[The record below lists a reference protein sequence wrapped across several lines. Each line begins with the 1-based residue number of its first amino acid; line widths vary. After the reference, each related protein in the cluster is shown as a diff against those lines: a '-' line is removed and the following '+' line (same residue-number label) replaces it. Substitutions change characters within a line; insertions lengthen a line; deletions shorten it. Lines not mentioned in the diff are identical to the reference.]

1 MEETEE
7 SPSQMNRLQVDGMYG
22 ISFAE
27 FNKKRKLQSDQLDL
41 VRPKHKCWVGS
52 FCSKHASMS
61 DENQVLESVHN
72 QMVKIQT
79 DAAFLDERSEPESAK
94 DSNSFMEDSDT
105 AISVNK
111 EAKLDADTY
120 LYGRPSTCFDNH
132 SLCMY
137 QQKKKLIFTSS
148 YRGSYFQV
156 FNDNKEHLLELEN
169 YAGHAYSEDGKG
181 AELAIE
187 EEFEDFLLSNG
198 VDPNMYVLSSGR
210 RNVNREAQSS
220 TRPPTID
227 QEFEEYF
234 SMLML

>member
-1 MEETEE
+1 MEEAEE
-7 SPSQMNRLQVDGMYG
+7 NPSRVNRLQMDGMYG
-22 ISFAE
+22 MSFAE

-52 FCSKHASMS
+52 FCSEHASMS

-72 QMVKIQT
+72 QMIKIRT
-79 DAAFLDERSEPESAK
+79 NTAFLDERSQPESAK
-94 DSNSFMEDSDT
+94 DSNSFVEDSDT

-120 LYGRPSTCFDNH
+120 LYGNAFS
-132 SLCMY
+132 
-137 QQKKKLIFTSS
+137 
-148 YRGSYFQV
+148 
-156 FNDNKEHLLELEN
+156 EH
-169 YAGHAYSEDGKG
+169 AKDGT
-181 AELAIE
+181 ELAIE

-210 RNVNREAQSS
+210 WNVNREAQSS

-227 QEFEEYF
+227 QEFEDYF

>member
-52 FCSKHASMS
+52 FCSEHASMS

-72 QMVKIQT
+72 QMVKIRT

-120 LYGRPSTCFDNH
+120 LY
-132 SLCMY
+132 
-137 QQKKKLIFTSS
+137 
-148 YRGSYFQV
+148 V

-169 YAGHAYSEDGKG
+169 YAGHAYSEDGKDG

>member
-52 FCSKHASMS
+52 FCSEHASMS

-72 QMVKIQT
+72 QMVKIRT

-111 EAKLDADTY
+111 EAKLDVDTY
-120 LYGRPSTCFDNH
+120 LYE
-132 SLCMY
+132 
-137 QQKKKLIFTSS
+137 
-148 YRGSYFQV
+148 
-156 FNDNKEHLLELEN
+156 KEEN
-169 YAGHAYSEDGKG
+169 YAGHAYSEDGKDG

>member
-52 FCSKHASMS
+52 FCSEHASMS

-72 QMVKIQT
+72 QMVKIRT

-111 EAKLDADTY
+111 EAKLDVDTY
-120 LYGRPSTCFDNH
+120 LY
-132 SLCMY
+132 
-137 QQKKKLIFTSS
+137 
-148 YRGSYFQV
+148 
-156 FNDNKEHLLELEN
+156 EN
-169 YAGHAYSEDGKG
+169 YAGHAYSEDGKDG

>member
-120 LYGRPSTCFDNH
+120 LYE
-132 SLCMY
+132 
-137 QQKKKLIFTSS
+137 
-148 YRGSYFQV
+148 
-156 FNDNKEHLLELEN
+156 KEEN

>member
-1 MEETEE
+1 MDEAEDN
-7 SPSQMNRLQVDGMYG
+7 PSRLNRLQVDGMYG
-22 ISFAE
+22 MSFAE
-27 FNKKRKLQSDQLDL
+27 LNKKRKLQSDQLDL

-52 FCSKHASMS
+52 FCSEHASMS

-72 QMVKIQT
+72 QMIKIRT
-79 DAAFLDERSEPESAK
+79 NAAFLDERSQPESAK
-94 DSNSFMEDSDT
+94 DSNSFVEDSDT

-120 LYGRPSTCFDNH
+120 LY
-132 SLCMY
+132 
-137 QQKKKLIFTSS
+137 
-148 YRGSYFQV
+148 
-156 FNDNKEHLLELEN
+156 EN
-169 YAGHAYSEDGKG
+169 FAGNAYSEDAKDG
-181 AELAIE
+181 AELAVE

-210 RNVNREAQSS
+210 WNVNREAQSS

>member
-52 FCSKHASMS
+52 FCSEHASMS

-72 QMVKIQT
+72 QMVKIRT

-111 EAKLDADTY
+111 EAKLDVDTY
-120 LYGRPSTCFDNH
+120 LYGYICRE
-132 SLCMY
+132 
-137 QQKKKLIFTSS
+137 LIFPSS
-148 YRGSYFQV
+148 YRGSYLQV

-169 YAGHAYSEDGKG
+169 YAGHAYSEDGKDG

>member
-120 LYGRPSTCFDNH
+120 LY
-132 SLCMY
+132 
-137 QQKKKLIFTSS
+137 
-148 YRGSYFQV
+148 V

>member
-52 FCSKHASMS
+52 FCSKHASTS

-120 LYGRPSTCFDNH
+120 LYG
-132 SLCMY
+132 
-137 QQKKKLIFTSS
+137 
-148 YRGSYFQV
+148 
-156 FNDNKEHLLELEN
+156 
-169 YAGHAYSEDGKG
+169 HAYSEDGKDG
-181 AELAIE
+181 AELAI